1 MESSTENGL
10 TIIYD
15 DEASLLTFEWDEN
28 THPEYNCLKGLTS
41 EKLFE
46 MMLKDLEQTRAND
59 QPEQGEEGCDSSS
72 LQRG

>member
-15 DEASLLTFEWDEN
+15 DEAGLLTFEWDEN
-28 THPEYNCLKGLTS
+28 THPEYNCLKELTS

-46 MMLKDLEQTRAND
+46 MILANLEQSEAND
-59 QPEQGEEGCDSSS
+59 QPEQGEA
-72 LQRG
+72 